1 MKNGFSIS
9 HLAAIIAIV
18 AVSMMAIGVGTTL
31 ANHGVPQTAD
41 VLRFDDM
48 ADVGDAKLVR
58 TKSGVSMTIKSSVE
72 GELFDFVP
80 GVFLGEDFTP
90 GDATTNWF
98 VVFNNSGNCDGDC
111 DDGDVLDALIGGD
124 PNDVMVDVMF
134 ATGHIAGSQWRAAA
148 HLSEGDTS
156 GSLRPLFG
164 LEPIGLTDAM
174 TAEIH
179 IIVRSH
185 GPASNLTPDEL
196 ADAISSVGGGCG
208 TNACGDSQFAVFK
221 TPL

>member
-1 MKNGFSIS
+1 MKDGFSIS
-9 HLAAIIAIV
+9 RLAAIIAIV

-31 ANHGVPQTAD
+31 ANPAVRQTAD

-58 TKSGVSMTIKSSVE
+58 TKSGVSLTIKSSVE
-72 GELFDFVP
+72 GEILDLVSQE
-80 GVFLGEDFTP
+80 FLGEFFTP

-111 DDGDVLDALIGGD
+111 DDGDVLDALIRGD
-124 PNDVMVDVMF
+124 PRNVMVDVMF
-134 ATGHIAGSQWRAAA
+134 ATGHIAGKKWRAAA

-179 IIVRSH
+179 IQVRSH

-196 ADAISSVGGGCG
+196 ADAISSALGGCG
-208 TNACGDSQFAVFK
+208 TNACGNSQFAVFK
-221 TPL
+221 TP